1 MNIKQKFKSVK
12 DKLFGGKHKSTHAK
26 SRRKRTDSELGAD
39 EVVKKE
45 VYPSKKKTDKC
56 TQKPLSKR
64 TRPTNPN
71 YRMIDPDDNS
81 VDSGKS

>member
-12 DKLFGGKHKSTHAK
+12 QKLFGNKHKAHATK
-26 SRRKRTDSELGAD
+26 RRKATDSELGAD

-45 VYPSKKKTDKC
+45 VYPSKKKKDACVK
-56 TQKPLSKR
+56 KPLSKR
-64 TRPTNPN
+64 TRPTNPD